1 MVQKTNKT
9 KSRLGR
15 EFKGEY
21 TDTPIFIEDE
31 ITKANPK
38 VKKDLVDIIRNRKM
52 GMGEGKAEL
61 LDSLIKKAS
70 EEIKYVFE
78 VGDKVEGLPKPRN
91 LELAKKREFPDWRKK
106 EMFFQH
112 LNNVMA
118 TKLVKPS
125 IIIEYVNQY
134 QRGDK

>member
-1 MVQKTNKT
+1 MKYKVSMDNK
-9 KSRLGR
+9 G
-15 EFKGEY
+15 
-21 TDTPIFIEDE
+21 
-31 ITKANPK
+31 K
-38 VKKDLVDIIRNRKM
+38 VTQV
-52 GMGEGKAEL
+52 
-61 LDSLIKKAS
+61 
-70 EEIKYVFE
+70 
-78 VGDKVEGLPKPRN
+78 
-91 LELAKKREFPDWRKK
+91 REFPNWKKK

>member
-1 MVQKTNKT
+1 MKYKVSMDNKGKVT
-9 KSRLGR
+9 VDKELGKSLT
-15 EFKGEY
+15 EKC
-21 TDTPIFIEDE
+21 
-31 ITKANPK
+31 
-38 VKKDLVDIIRNRKM
+38 
-52 GMGEGKAEL
+52 MGEGKAEL
-61 LDSLIKKAS
+61 LDSLVKKARR
-70 EEIKYVFE
+70 
-78 VGDKVEGLPKPRN
+78 G
-91 LELAKKREFPDWRKK
+91 FPDWRKK